1 MTPHDS
7 SPDVELFRRSLD
19 GAVIRGRGLR
29 LAAIVS
35 CWGTCAVVLWCAAV
49 VVRQGLGG
57 NADVVMATP
66 LVTVIGIAALAG
78 IVTAVIFRAAF
89 SKSRWPTRLAVALE
103 TERRDPR
110 LGERLSRAVT
120 FLDGRVENGPGRSA
134 DAALAS
140 GLRRLAIEQA
150 AAALPGRLAV
160 PDEAADIKWM
170 IAGALAGATALIT
183 ALVVPASWGGAKH
196 AGAKAGAA
204 VTAPAAGAAAGADSA
219 AMPDAARAAL
229 GRRLR
234 AAAAIERRVAAV
246 SAALFAEAPGAQRE
260 SLPRESQARLDRLAA
275 IQAEVCDVA
284 RAVRTEIRGLAATP
298 AAVVAACLE
307 QLDAFTAAGG
317 ATIGEAVAA
326 NRLGSAG
333 DRALQAAAALAGAA
347 TALAGD
353 SGAME
358 PEGAV
363 PGDSRLARAALVL
376 DELAATGAHPAD
388 AAASSPS
395 RGAAAVAAAANAE
408 RAPATPARGAAGDAR
423 DRGESL
429 ARGDAATASPRQA
442 TTGQAAEET
451 VAGRPDGPVAAP
463 SVARQTD
470 RGWRPP
476 VPRLPE
482 SSAAPALIPEDAP
495 PAYRQAVAEY
505 YRLLRPLPAP
515 AGEVTESR
523 REPPPR

>member
-1 MTPHDS
+1 MK
-7 SPDVELFRRSLD
+7 R
-19 GAVIRGRGLR
+19 
-29 LAAIVS
+29 
-35 CWGTCAVVLWCAAV
+35 
-49 VVRQGLGG
+49 
-57 NADVVMATP
+57 
-66 LVTVIGIAALAG
+66 
-78 IVTAVIFRAAF
+78 
-89 SKSRWPTRLAVALE
+89 RWPTRLAVALE

-110 LGERLSRAVT
+110 LGERLSRAVA
-120 FLDGRVENGPGRSA
+120 FLDGQVEEGPRLSA

-160 PDEAADIKWM
+160 PGEPADIRW
-170 IAGALAGATALIT
+170 IGAGGLAGATALIT

-204 VTAPAAGAAAGADSA
+204 LTAPAADAAGGADSA

-229 GRRLR
+229 VRRLR
-234 AAAAIERRVAAV
+234 AAAAVERRVAAV
-246 SAALFAEAPGAQRE
+246 AAALFAEAPGASRE

-275 IQAEVCDVA
+275 IQAEVCDVT
-284 RAVRTEIRGLAATP
+284 RAFRPEIRGLAATP
-298 AAVVAACLE
+298 AAVTAACLE

-326 NRLGSAG
+326 NRLWSAG
-333 DRALQAAAALAGAA
+333 DRALDAAAALATAA

-358 PEGAV
+358 PEGSV

-376 DELAATGAHPAD
+376 DELAAAGDQAAD
-388 AAASSPS
+388 AAASSS
-395 RGAAAVAAAANAE
+395 SLEASAVAAAADAE
-408 RAPATPARGAAGDAR
+408 RAPATPAHGAAGDAR
-423 DRGESL
+423 DRGGSM

-442 TTGQAAEET
+442 TTGQAAEGV
-451 VAGRPDGPVAAP
+451 VAGRPDGPVAVP

-476 VPRLPE
+476 VPRPPE
-482 SSAAPALIPEDAP
+482 PSAAPALIPEDAP

-515 AGEVTESR
+515 AGEVMESR